1 MIIYRIHQ
9 EGNEARGPFV
19 GGGVFIYRD
28 YCEDNSDPYLNPA
41 PAVDNIPYRDRSFRS
56 YVFGFVSLEQLKEWF
71 PCEKGRKAM
80 YEWSSEQIVSKEW
93 FEPFVVGVFSVDL
106 TYVEIGG
113 HQVIFNLEMAERIG
127 TINLETLECR
137 SDNCDLG

>member
-9 EGNEARGPFV
+9 EENESRGPFV
-19 GGGVFIYRD
+19 SGGVAY
-28 YCEDNSDPYLNPA
+28 YNYHKEDEKNPFHNPGPLN
-41 PAVDNIPYRDRSFRS
+41 DNIKKCDKD
-56 YVFGFVSLEQLKEWF
+56 YVFGFASLEQLKEWF

-80 YEWSSEQIVSKEW
+80 CEWSSEHVVSEERFK
-93 FEPFVVGVFSVDL
+93 PFVVGAYSVDL

-113 HQVIFNLEMAERIG
+113 HQITFNLEMAERIA